1 MKDSLEMLIGDLDKA
16 GAAISN
22 EYAPCAYFGAAPT
35 RCRDAAS
42 GHQCPAFDA
51 TADPCAAIM
60 AKDAAERIKA
70 ILTEEDR

>member
-16 GAAISN
+16 GAASAN

-51 TADPCAAIM
+51 YTDLCAAVM
-60 AKDAAERIKA
+60 AKDASERIRK
-70 ILTEEDR
+70 ILKGEDR